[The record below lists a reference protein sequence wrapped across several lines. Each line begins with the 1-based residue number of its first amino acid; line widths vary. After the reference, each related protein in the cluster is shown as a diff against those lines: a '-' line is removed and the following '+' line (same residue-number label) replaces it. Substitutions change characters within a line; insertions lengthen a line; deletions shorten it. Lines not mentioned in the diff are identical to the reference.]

1 MENLGPAFGFFP
13 QMKPR
18 RQGSPAD
25 SANLPIDVLRGRLA
39 GLLGAPADIANL
51 LRSPSPTEMF
61 GEVNYEAP
69 AQFPYTTEK
78 FLKDLPLA
86 PTSRVGQAAGQA
98 ASFVPLNPMPAVRGV
113 QKVGQVVGEELAAT
127 MMGQRPNTMMSKV
140 VPQPLFAVAPE
151 QGGLLG
157 KSIPSEFVPNVEA
170 GKEMIVHHNLSP
182 EKLARVEKVGG
193 MPVPSVAV
201 SNVENPLISFGD
213 ISLIGDKSMAIP
225 SSKNP
230 VYGFDAY
237 TARTPEIDFKF
248 DTKSIKN
255 IDNYFSDVAK
265 KIPDGDYRVD
275 RLKQDWK
282 YRFDSDIYKAK
293 FLDEQGMLPDPNDFG
308 KDTWK
313 FTQEVNQRVRDAR
326 PAYESWS
333 ANMDNTLAE
342 AGVTPT
348 ERIFRGYTDSGNRR
362 YADATLDNLVRE
374 MKGGAGA
381 EGFFYGVGNI
391 RAVATPKF
399 KNFEQVKA
407 ARENIVSSK
416 DFEPIKK
423 KVNEA
428 FENLTD
434 RMRNLEGNNNYSY
447 KPEDALYELGQVKN
461 VNFLDKI
468 YKDVPEALKADVQ
481 IFMNKVKSMP
491 TEYFEIKP
499 QRAVQVSEFEGAIVP
514 KDVPQKSIDY
524 LKSQG
529 IDKIYFYE
537 TPEERTQLFKKF
549 GDKMFAMPALPLGA
563 TGLLD
568 EEKRKEITSLLE

>member
-1 MENLGPAFGFFP
+1 MADLRATPYANPLTGLSNDAIQGLLAFMQDKKRTQQLQGLGNLLESTGIPKTVERAAY
-13 QMKPR
+13 
-18 RQGSPAD
+18 AD
-25 SANLPIDVLRGRLA
+25 SPR
-39 GLLGAPADIANL
+39 GLLDALTNVNRANV
-51 LRSPSPTEMF
+51 P
-61 GEVNYEAP
+61 
-69 AQFPYTTEK
+69 
-78 FLKDLPLA
+78 FLKPETAEAAMTLA
-86 PTSRVGQAAGQA
+86 PIAAPVNRALMQATKGLPVG
-98 ASFVPLNPMPAVRGV
+98 ASIQDV
-113 QKVGQVVGEELAAT
+113 
-127 MMGQRPNTMMSKV
+127 
-140 VPQPLFAVAPE
+140 
-151 QGGLLG
+151 GGLLG
-157 KSIPSEFVPNVEA
+157 KRTPSQFVPNVEA
-170 GKEMIVHHNLSP
+170 GKEMIVHHNISP

-201 SNVENPLISFGD
+201 SNVENPLTSFGN

-225 SSKNP
+225 SAKNP

-248 DTKSIKN
+248 DAKSVKN
-255 IDNYFSDVAK
+255 IDNFFSDVAK
-265 KIPDGDYRVD
+265 KIPDGDYTVD

-293 FLDEQGMLPDPNDFG
+293 FLDEQGMLPNRNDFG
-308 KDTWK
+308 KETWK
-313 FTQEVNQRVRDAR
+313 FNEEVRQRVRDLK
-326 PAYESWS
+326 PEFESWS

-416 DFEPIKK
+416 DFEPVKK
-423 KVNEA
+423 KINEA
-428 FENLTD
+428 FEDLTD
-434 RMRNLEGNNNYSY
+434 RMRSLEGNNNYAY

-514 KDVPQKSIDY
+514 KDAPQKSIDY

-537 TPEERTQLFKKF
+537 TPEERTQLFKQF
-549 GDKMFAMPALPLGA
+549 GDKMFAAPALPLGA

-568 EEKRKEITSLLE
+568 EEKRKEIQSLLE